1 MPLVVTMKNLDSHS
15 GGCTDFSAVVVVV
28 VVVTVGWSHVS
39 PDVTVTVTVYKLC

>member
-28 VVVTVGWSHVS
+28 TVGWSHVS